1 MKRDRVALAVLAAV
15 CVALV
20 VALARQSRGGG
31 SGSAQSRG
39 GAGWAA
45 ARLYLEARGT
55 PVELIDRPLAESLG
69 APRVLALVFP
79 WQRWEMHEVRSTLQ
93 RHLQAGGD
101 ILFAYSGQRP
111 HPAAEGLVAEALG
124 LDETS
129 LRPHAPLG
137 PFAWRAFAREEW
149 DLRPPGASDESRT
162 IRVRAFAH
170 GFAAPTDATPL
181 LADAQG
187 RPLSFAFRRLRGRV
201 VVLPAALLANG
212 GIGSPAAAD
221 LLETLRAGLLGA
233 WSFDEYHHGL
243 TAPGAAASVGS
254 RRVFDL
260 WLIHLAVVYL
270 LALAALARPFG
281 PVWSD
286 PPVRSGSAAT
296 FLRGLGALHRRL
308 GHDREAAAL
317 LVARARELDPRAPV
331 RDPGNAGLLSLA
343 QALAGERPPRR
354 SR

>member
-1 MKRDRVALAVLAAV
+1 MKRDRVALALLAAV
-15 CVALV
+15 CVLLV
-20 VALARQSRGGG
+20 LLLARHSRGSGT
-31 SGSAQSRG
+31 GSAQSRG

-79 WQRWEMHEVRSTLQ
+79 WQRWEPLEVRPALQ

-111 HPAAEGLVAEALG
+111 HPAGEGQVAEALG

-129 LRPHAPLG
+129 LRPPPPLG
-137 PFAWRAFAREEW
+137 PFAWRAFATEEW
-149 DLRPPGASDESRT
+149 ELRPPGGPDASRAV
-162 IRVRAFAH
+162 RVRAFAR
-170 GFAAPTDATPL
+170 GFAAPADATTL

-187 RPLSFAFRRLRGRV
+187 RPLAFAFRRLRGRV

-212 GIGSPAAAD
+212 TVGSPAAAD
-221 LLETLRAGLLGA
+221 LLETLRTGLLDA

-243 TAPGAAASVGS
+243 NAADTTAGVAG

-260 WLIHLAVVYL
+260 WLVHLAVVYL

-281 PVWSD
+281 PVWSE

-317 LVARARELDPRAPV
+317 LLSRARELDPRTTV
-331 RDPGNAGLLSLA
+331 RDPAGAGLLSLA
-343 QALAGERPPRR
+343 QALAGERAPRR